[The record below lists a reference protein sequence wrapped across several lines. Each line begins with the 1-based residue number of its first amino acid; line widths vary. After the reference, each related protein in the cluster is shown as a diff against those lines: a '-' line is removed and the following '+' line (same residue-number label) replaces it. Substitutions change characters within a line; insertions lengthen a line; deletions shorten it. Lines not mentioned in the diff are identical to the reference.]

1 MANEDLKPRQYKRL
15 GRIAENNPERAER
28 VAERMTTKAERA
40 EKGKKIADKYSSSSP
55 KPQQPLQTKAVKIDT
70 IRKGTSQQRQSQ
82 DRQKEIYNSI
92 NFKNKDIDK
101 FKDKFG
107 KDGLRDMGKTLS
119 LDEIEAIR
127 KPKP

>member
-1 MANEDLKPRQYKRL
+1 MGSEDLKPRQYRRV

-40 EKGKKIADKYSSSSP
+40 QKGKEIADKYSSSY
-55 KPQQPLQTKAVKIDT
+55 KAPQYQLERMKSGKSSSADY
-70 IRKGTSQQRQSQ
+70 
-82 DRQKEIYNSI
+82 DAI

-101 FKDKFG
+101 FKTKFNQE
-107 KDGLRDMGKTLS
+107 GLRDTAGKTLS

>member
-1 MANEDLKPRQYKRL
+1 MENEDLKPRQYKRI
-15 GRIAENNPERAER
+15 GRIAENNPQRAER

-40 EKGKKIADKYSSSSP
+40 TKGKEIADKYSSS
-55 KPQQPLQTKAVKIDT
+55 KQRPQAPLERLKSDKMPNSQYENLKNELKT
-70 IRKGTSQQRQSQ
+70 TSY
-82 DRQKEIYNSI
+82 DSI

-101 FKDKFG
+101 FKGRFG
-107 KDGLRDMGKTLS
+107 QDGVRDMGKTLS